1 MDAAIILYFLPFLYM
16 YAAVIRLASR
26 PDRKQNSRAVLI
38 PGGRLGVA
46 IAGGLGFAIT
56 AFAMVLSLIPTGD
69 VSDAL
74 GFELKVLGGAVGSIL
89 VGLALYRRGR
99 RRGENGRI

>member
-1 MDAAIILYFLPFLYM
+1 M
-16 YAAVIRLASR
+16 YAAVIRLVSR

-38 PGGRLGVA
+38 PGGRLGVG

-74 GFELKVLGGAVGSIL
+74 GFELKVVGGAAGSIL
-89 VGLALYRRGR
+89 IGLVLYRRGR
-99 RRGENGRI
+99 RGGQLERQV